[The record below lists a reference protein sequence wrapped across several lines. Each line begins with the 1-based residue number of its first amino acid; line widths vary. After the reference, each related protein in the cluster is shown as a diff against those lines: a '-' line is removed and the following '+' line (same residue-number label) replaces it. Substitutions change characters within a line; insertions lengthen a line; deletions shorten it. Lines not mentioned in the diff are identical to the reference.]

1 MTVPGFKVIIVGGG
15 PVGLTAAIALAK
27 AGIDFVVLERRPDII
42 IDAGSNLVML
52 PNGMRALYQLG
63 LGDALDAVSS
73 PLSGIECIDHQ
84 GKPISEMQWFFH
96 LKEKFGTFPRVLS
109 RHDLTKVL
117 YEGIPTH
124 ARSNIRTNKKVSNI
138 TVEGDRTIVSCADGT
153 SYSGSI
159 VIGADGAHSS
169 VRQYMRTLGLNAG
182 SSDINDEQPFLTTYR
197 CLWLRIPTSI
207 CHDLEPGTTKETH
220 GPGAATQFFVGE
232 ETAVI
237 GLYETLE
244 APTRDRFRFTQAD
257 EDAIVE
263 RWGHLPL
270 TSKGDLSLKKAYEGR
285 VQSGLVSLEE
295 GVVKNWSWDGRIALV
310 GDAAHKF
317 TPSTGAGCNNGI
329 LDIVSL
335 ANEIHKAVESAGGSE
350 PSKALL
356 DSAFRAYQDARFDT
370 VTGGCG
376 RSGRAT
382 AMATWQTK
390 TLAFVDRHVLSVH
403 ALQKFLAGLGAPETA
418 NMQVFDYIK
427 AEERMMGKVPWTN
440 PMPAVA
446 KVN

>member
-1 MTVPGFKVIIVGGG
+1 
-15 PVGLTAAIALAK
+15 
-27 AGIDFVVLERRPDII
+27 
-42 IDAGSNLVML
+42 ML

-84 GKPISEMQWFFH
+84 GKPVSDLQWFFH
-96 LKEKFGTFPRVLS
+96 LKEKFGAFPRVLS
-109 RHDLTKVL
+109 RHDLTRVL

-124 ARSNIRTNKKVSNI
+124 ARSHIYTNKKVSNI
-138 TVEGDRTIVSCADGT
+138 TVEEDRTIVSCADGT

-169 VRQYMRTLGLNAG
+169 VRQQMRILGLNAG
-182 SSDINDEQPFLTTYR
+182 SPEINEEQPFLTTYR
-197 CLWLRIPTSI
+197 CLWLRIPTSL
-207 CHDLEPGTTKETH
+207 CQDLKPGATVETH

-237 GLYETLE
+237 GLYETLD
-244 APTRDRFRFTQAD
+244 APTRGLD
-257 EDAIVE
+257 
-263 RWGHLPL
+263 
-270 TSKGDLSLKKAYEGR
+270 LKKAHEGR

-295 GVVKNWSWDGRIALV
+295 GVVEHWSWGGRIVLV

-335 ANEIHKAVESAGGSE
+335 ANEIHKAVESAGGAE

-356 DSAFRAYQDARFDT
+356 DSAFKAYQDSRYAT
-370 VTGGCG
+370 VTAGCG
-376 RSGRAT
+376 RSGQAT
-382 AMATWQTK
+382 AMATWQTR

-403 ALQKFLAGLGAPETA
+403 ALQKFLASRGSPETA
-418 NMQVFDYIK
+418 NMQVFDYIN
-427 AEERMMGKVPWTN
+427 AEERMIGKVPWVN

-446 KVN
+446 KV

>member
-1 MTVPGFKVIIVGGG
+1 MAVPGFKVIIVGGG
-15 PVGLTAAIALAK
+15 PVGLAAAIALAK

-84 GKPISEMQWFFH
+84 GKPVSDLQWFFH
-96 LKEKFGTFPRVLS
+96 LKENFGAFPRVLS
-109 RHDLTKVL
+109 RHDLTRVL

-124 ARSNIRTNKKVSNI
+124 ARSYVYTNKKVSNI
-138 TVEGDRTIVSCADGT
+138 TVEEDRTVVSCADGT

-169 VRQYMRTLGLNAG
+169 VRQQMRILGLNAG
-182 SSDINDEQPFLTTYR
+182 SLEINEEQPFLTTYR
-197 CLWLRIPTSI
+197 CLWLRIPTSL
-207 CHDLEPGTTKETH
+207 CQDLKPGTTVETH

-237 GLYETLE
+237 GLYETLD
-244 APTRDRFRFTQAD
+244 APTRERIRFTEAD
-257 EDAIVE
+257 EAAIVE

-270 TSKGDLSLKKAYEGR
+270 TSKGDLSLKKAHEGG

-295 GVVKNWSWDGRIALV
+295 GVVEHWSWDGRIVLV

-356 DSAFRAYQDARFDT
+356 DSAFKAYQDSRYAT
-370 VTGGCG
+370 VTAGCG
-376 RSGRAT
+376 RSGQAT
-382 AMATWQTK
+382 AMATWQTR

-403 ALQKFLAGLGAPETA
+403 ALQRFLASRGSPETA
-418 NMQVFDYIK
+418 NMQVFDYIN
-427 AEERMMGKVPWTN
+427 AEERMIGKVPWAN

-446 KVN
+446 KV